1 MSKPTAHSACLQAAR
16 KFFLVPTPVVA
27 KMCGGD
33 YHAQKRIKFTVDKTE
48 AQKGSWSPAAAAQ
61 AAESELPRNRKW
73 TLILAAGMT
82 SLADCPAHFA
92 ELLDLPGMLCS
103 MELATKPTCEARLGL
118 WLALMT
124 MSIASHAA
132 WAACRRPLCIWP

>member
-33 YHAQKRIKFTVDKTE
+33 YHAQKKIKFTVDKRE
-48 AQKGSWSPAAAAQ
+48 AQRGPWNPAAAAQ
-61 AAESELPRNRKW
+61 AAASELPRDRKW
-73 TLILAAGMT
+73 TLVLGAGMT
-82 SLADCPAHFA
+82 TLADCPAHFA

-103 MELATKPTCEARLGL
+103 MELATKPTCTPTLGL
-118 WLALMT
+118 WLAQMT
-124 MSIASHAA
+124 MSDASLAA
-132 WAACRRPLCIWP
+132 WAACRSLDC